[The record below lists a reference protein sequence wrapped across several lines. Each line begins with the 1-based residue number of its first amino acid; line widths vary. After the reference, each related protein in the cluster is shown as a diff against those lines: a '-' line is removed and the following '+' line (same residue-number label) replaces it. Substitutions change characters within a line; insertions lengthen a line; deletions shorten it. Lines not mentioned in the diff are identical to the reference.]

1 VSRFISIQG
10 PGFATR
16 CTGFT
21 LVELIIALAMIGLIA
36 LLLFSGLRL
45 GTRSW
50 ERVEA
55 LAERTAEP
63 RIARDFLAR
72 ALEQAKAVQVTF
84 DAERVLVFAGNEQNL
99 EFVAP
104 LSEHVGTPGLYILR
118 FSLVK
123 GEKDRLV
130 LTRWL
135 LQPDV
140 LAGLGGIPKWEPFD
154 GQASHTDVGPTDD
167 DEDRATGAF
176 GKTLLV
182 EDVAD
187 LDIGY
192 FGITQGEQEAKWH
205 REWLGESSLPSA
217 VRIHLTTKGQ
227 TWPDMLI
234 RLPDSS

>member
-1 VSRFISIQG
+1 VSLFTSIQG
-10 PGFATR
+10 PGSATR
-16 CTGFT
+16 CAGFT

-55 LAERTAEP
+55 LAERTAEL
-63 RIARDFLAR
+63 RIARGFLAR
-72 ALEQAKAVQVTF
+72 SLEQIRPAQVTF
-84 DAERVLVFAGNEQNL
+84 DAERVLVFGGNEQNL
-99 EFVAP
+99 ELVAP
-104 LSEHVGTPGLYILR
+104 LSEHVGTPGLYVLR
-118 FSLVK
+118 LSLVR

-140 LAGLGGIPKWEPFD
+140 LDGLGDIPEWKPFD
-154 GQASHTDVGPTDD
+154 GQASRTGAGLLDE
-167 DEDRATGAF
+167 DEDRAVGAF
-176 GKTLLV
+176 GRTLLV
-182 EDVAD
+182 EDVAE

-192 FGITQGEQEAKWH
+192 FGIAEGEQEAKWH
-205 REWLGESSLPSA
+205 QEWLGESRLPSA
-217 VRIHLTTKGQ
+217 VRIHLTTMKQ

-234 RLPDSS
+234 RLPES

>member
-1 VSRFISIQG
+1 VSIFSSIQG
-10 PGFATR
+10 QGSATR
-16 CTGFT
+16 SSGFT

-72 ALEQAKAVQVTF
+72 ALEQIRPVQVTF
-84 DAERVLVFAGNEQNL
+84 DAERVLVFSGNEQNL

-104 LSEHVGTPGLYILR
+104 LSEHVGTPGLYVLR
-118 FSLVK
+118 LSLVE

-140 LAGLGGIPKWEPFD
+140 LDGLGDIPEWEPFD
-154 GQASHTDVGPTDD
+154 GQASRADAGLLDE
-167 DEDRATGAF
+167 DEDRAAGAF
-176 GKTLLV
+176 GRTLLI
-182 EDVAD
+182 EDVAE

-192 FGITQGEQEAKWH
+192 FGIAQGEQEEEWH
-205 REWLGESSLPSA
+205 REWLGESRLPSA
-217 VRIHLTTKGQ
+217 VRIHLTTKEQ

-234 RLPDSS
+234 RLPES